1 MYKLNPLSLVLA
13 VALAAAAPLAFAAQG
28 DNLQA
33 RSLHSYSGVRALLFA
48 GVPLTAVFT
57 PGECASAPPG
67 TPPVTGGFAVRDF
80 IEAIGSHLGFSNQHI
95 TLRPDGAAVLEIA
108 QYRLLP
114 DGSVTVKTSFLSPT
128 TYQPVS
134 PALTFQCALGR
145 GLEFAP

>member
-1 MYKLNPLSLVLA
+1 MSKLNPLFLAFAVTLASVAPLA
-13 VALAAAAPLAFAAQG
+13 VAAPA
-28 DNLQA
+28 DDLQA
-33 RSLHSYSGVRALLFA
+33 KRLQSYQGVRALLFA

-57 PGECASAPPG
+57 PGACASAPPG
-67 TPPVTGGFAVRDF
+67 TPPVSGGFVVRDF
-80 IEAIGSHLGFSNQHI
+80 IEVIGSNIGFSNQHI

-114 DGSVTVKTSFLSPT
+114 DGTATVKTNFLSPT

-145 GLEFAP
+145 GVDFAL